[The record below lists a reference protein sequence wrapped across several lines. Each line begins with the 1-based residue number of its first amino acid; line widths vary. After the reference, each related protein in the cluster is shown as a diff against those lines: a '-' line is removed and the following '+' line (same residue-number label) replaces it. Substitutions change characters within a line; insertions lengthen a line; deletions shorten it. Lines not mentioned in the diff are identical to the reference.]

1 MTISVECFLL
11 APNHGGT
18 LQNRIRQ
25 MVAEGILAGR
35 LRPGERMPSSRRLA
49 EHLSVSRITVTL
61 AYAELVADDYL
72 RAEGRS
78 GYFVS
83 ESAPQPGDF
92 PAASAPS
99 GNGVDWARA
108 LGHRPASGQL
118 NMGKPRN
125 WREFR
130 YPFVY
135 GQADPELFDHAN
147 WRGCMIQAL
156 GQKDFARMTDDQ
168 FAQDDPG
175 LLEYI
180 ARHTLPRRGIL
191 ARSDEILVTLGAQNA
206 LWLVAQLLLN
216 QRRSAGIEEPG
227 YPGLRDIL
235 NQTRC
240 RVQGIPVGP
249 KGLAPDSLPDGLDVL
264 FCTPSHHCPTGATM
278 PLEARHALLKA
289 AAARGMLVIEDDYEF
304 EISHD
309 RAPLPALKSLDRDG
323 RVIHVGSFSKSLFPG
338 LRLGFMVG
346 PEPFIREARALR
358 ATVLR
363 HPPGL
368 LQRAAAHFLSLG
380 HYDAMLRRLTRAYAS
395 RRAVMLEALRGEG
408 LSVAGATGD
417 GGSSLWMRA
426 PVGVSS
432 IDLAQALQA
441 DSVLIEP
448 GWPFFGESQGDG
460 RCYRIAYSS
469 ITQDRIPEG
478 IARIARRTRA
488 LTPHGAR
495 GRVISA

>member
-11 APNHGGT
+11 DPQHSGT
-18 LQNRIRQ
+18 LQSRIRQ

-61 AYAELVADDYL
+61 AYADLVADDYL
-72 RAEGRS
+72 RARGRS

-83 ESAPQPGDF
+83 DSAPQPGDF
-92 PAASAPS
+92 PQPGARGTDA
-99 GNGVDWARA
+99 VDWARA

-156 GQKDFARMTDDQ
+156 GQRDFARMTDDQ
-168 FAQDDPG
+168 FEQDDPG

-191 ARSDEILVTLGAQNA
+191 ARGDEILVTLGAQNA
-206 LWLVAQLLLN
+206 LWLTAQLLLN
-216 QRRSAGIEEPG
+216 QRRNAGIEEPG

-240 RVQGIPVGP
+240 KVTGIPVGP
-249 KGLAPDSLPDGLDVL
+249 RGLEPDALPEGMDVL

-278 PLEARHALLKA
+278 PLEARHALLEVA
-289 AAARGMLVIEDDYEF
+289 NARGLLVIEDDYEF

-309 RAPLPALKSLDRDG
+309 RAPLPALKSLDREG
-323 RVIHVGSFSKSLFPG
+323 RVIHIGSFSKSMFPG
-338 LRLGFMVG
+338 LRLGFLVG
-346 PEPFIREARALR
+346 PAEFIREARALR

-380 HYDAMLRRLTRAYAS
+380 HYDAMLRRLTRAFAA
-395 RRAVMLEALRGEG
+395 RRAVMLEAVRAEG
-408 LSVAGATGD
+408 LTIAGAAGD
-417 GGSSLWMRA
+417 GGSSLWMRT
-426 PVGVSS
+426 PDGVSATELS
-432 IDLAQALQA
+432 QALRA

-448 GWPFFGESQGDG
+448 GGPFFGESLGND

-469 ITQDRIPEG
+469 ITQDRIAEG

-488 LTPHGAR
+488 MTPQGQRKSRA
-495 GRVISA
+495 G